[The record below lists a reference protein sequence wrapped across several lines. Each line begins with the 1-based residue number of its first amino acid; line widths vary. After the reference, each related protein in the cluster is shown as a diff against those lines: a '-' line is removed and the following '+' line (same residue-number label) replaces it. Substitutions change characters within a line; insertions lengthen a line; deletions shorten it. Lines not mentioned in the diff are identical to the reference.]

1 MRIVL
6 YFLVSSASVAGSSE
20 RRCVAITVQ
29 PRARYCFVNSSP
41 MPELAPVTSTVWP
54 FATAGTIDSRKP
66 NSVMIA
72 NGCRLYATGVVSLKR
87 KGRDGSVDED
97 RPCPACPDRGAV

>member
-1 MRIVL
+1 MCGDHRP
-6 YFLVSSASVAGSSE
+6 A
-20 RRCVAITVQ
+20 
-29 PRARYCFVNSSP
+29 AREILLREFEP
-41 MPELAPVTSTVWP
+41 DAELAPVTSTVWP